1 MARFYTF
8 AEVLTPE
15 HIDWEVHAR
24 GLGCGREPGLVL
36 HEVLDRNG
44 GRYEI
49 TMPMGERIREQARI
63 CAQVSGDQEIAGSP
77 ACPR

>member
-1 MARFYTF
+1 MG
-8 AEVLTPE
+8 
-15 HIDWEVHAR
+15 VHAR

-36 HEVLDRNG
+36 REVLDRNG

-63 CAQVSGDQEIAGSP
+63 CAQVSGDEEQDADGGAQAGATEGGRSFVP
-77 ACPR
+77 LWR